1 VLAILNEW
9 SERLAEG
16 IATAIGRYQQI
27 RPHEDPSLLYA
38 RILKVLYSNFRDQI
52 NPMSDETA
60 KKVLTHLLN
69 TSAGMKSR
77 TFLDAFQITV
87 QLLMINWG
95 MNPGNPALRGILAI
109 PGGDHKQFMIC
120 LIHGIDVR
128 HNAAGNR
135 TFFYHGIE
143 IDEAAMQRQTRE
155 PDHGRLNA
163 ERLAE
168 ICESFDASVANFID
182 IRYLVHRL
190 QKPAFEVPNPV
201 ILSTFLRDSDVN
213 ITDVEGTAMR
223 DRERTH
229 SFYVQFLKYFEE
241 DANTTFSE
249 HAEIMKEL
257 IKAMFNMYNKNAL
270 HLWSVSNAVPAA
282 TYMQNNATELPAF
295 AYHGN
300 LNIDKPNKP
309 QEQVRCVGHLGNS
322 FPGCSTIRQG
332 KGMLNMYERT
342 PMPIH
347 VM

>member
-1 VLAILNEW
+1 
-9 SERLAEG
+9 
-16 IATAIGRYQQI
+16 
-27 RPHEDPSLLYA
+27 
-38 RILKVLYSNFRDQI
+38 
-52 NPMSDETA
+52 MSDETA

-69 TSAGMKSR
+69 TSASMKSP
-77 TFLDAFQITV
+77 TFQAAFQITA
-87 QLLMINWG
+87 QLLMINWELDPA
-95 MNPGNPALRGILAI
+95 NPQLTSLVGIPNNQYRL
-109 PGGDHKQFMIC
+109 FMIC
-120 LIHGIDVR
+120 LIHGIDAR
-128 HNAAGNR
+128 YAAGNW
-135 TFFYHGIE
+135 TFVRNGIE
-143 IDEAAMQRQTRE
+143 LDRAAVNIQTRE
-155 PDHGRLNA
+155 DRHVDMNR
-163 ERLAE
+163 ERLVQ
-168 ICESFDASVANFID
+168 ICESFGPSVDNFID

-201 ILSTFLRDSDVN
+201 ILSTFLRDSDAN

-223 DRERTH
+223 DREKTH
-229 SFYVQFLKYFEE
+229 NFYVQFLRYFEE
-241 DANTTFSE
+241 DVGTTFSG

-257 IKAMFNMYNKNAL
+257 IKAMFNMYNKKAL

>member
-1 VLAILNEW
+1 MNR
-9 SERLAEG
+9 ERL
-16 IATAIGRYQQI
+16 
-27 RPHEDPSLLYA
+27 
-38 RILKVLYSNFRDQI
+38 
-52 NPMSDETA
+52 
-60 KKVLTHLLN
+60 
-69 TSAGMKSR
+69 
-77 TFLDAFQITV
+77 V
-87 QLLMINWG
+87 Q
-95 MNPGNPALRGILAI
+95 
-109 PGGDHKQFMIC
+109 
-120 LIHGIDVR
+120 
-128 HNAAGNR
+128 
-135 TFFYHGIE
+135 
-143 IDEAAMQRQTRE
+143 
-155 PDHGRLNA
+155 
-163 ERLAE
+163 
-168 ICESFDASVANFID
+168 ICESFGPSVDNFID

-201 ILSTFLRDSDVN
+201 ILSTFLRDSDAN

-223 DRERTH
+223 DREKTH
-229 SFYVQFLKYFEE
+229 NFYVQFLRYFEE
-241 DANTTFSE
+241 DANTTFWG

-257 IKAMFNMYNKNAL
+257 IKAMFNMYNKKAL